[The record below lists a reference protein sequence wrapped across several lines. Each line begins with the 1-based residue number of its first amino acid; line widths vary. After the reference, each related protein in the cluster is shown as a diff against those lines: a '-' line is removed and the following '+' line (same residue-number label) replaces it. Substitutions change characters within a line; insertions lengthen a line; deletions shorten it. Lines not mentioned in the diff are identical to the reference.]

1 MTVVRQPR
9 SEQTRRQLILAAAHQ
24 FDRVGFVRATM
35 ADISSAAGVTKG
47 ALYFHFPS
55 KETLA
60 DAVRAEAVAMLQTL
74 VARLSAGPTPV
85 QSVIDLH
92 THVVRWMREEA
103 VVRACLRIGH
113 DTGDAADFH
122 ASWLEATE
130 WLLKDGV
137 DERAATAATLLV
149 GLSLGVETL
158 RWNGIPRD
166 DLPALWRLVL
176 PGLVGHDPSR
186 ADPSGTNRLSRRGGT
201 NDGST

>member
-1 MTVVRQPR
+1 MTDVASQQR
-9 SEQTRRQLILAAAHQ
+9 SEQTRRQLVLAAARQ
-24 FDRVGFVRATM
+24 FARVGYVRATM
-35 ADISSAAGVTKG
+35 AEISAAAGVTKG

-74 VARLSAGPTPV
+74 VARLPGGTAPL

-92 THVVRWMREEA
+92 AGVVRWMREDTL
-103 VVRACLRIGH
+103 VRACLRIGH
-113 DTGDAADFH
+113 ETGDTAGFH

-130 WLLKDGV
+130 WLLKDVAG
-137 DERAATAATLLV
+137 ERAATAATLLV

-158 RWNGIPRD
+158 RWNGIARD

-176 PGLVGHDPSR
+176 PGVAGH
-186 ADPSGTNRLSRRGGT
+186 DPSGTNRLSRLGGT
-201 NDGST
+201 NDGRT